1 MWRTVRIRQKEYGF
15 VRELA
20 NKEKK
25 SMGRVVSEIVA
36 ERMKNDIKEIK
47 ADLVAKAALSV
58 LIAEL
63 DSILRDTRVP
73 AEQKVEKIMALLYTW
88 VMGNKLPV
96 WEVRNWKGL
105 AMIEVKGDEGKTH

>member
-1 MWRTVRIRQKEYGF
+1 MWRTVRIRQKEYEF

-25 SMGRVVSEIVA
+25 SMGGVVSEIVA

-63 DSILRDTRVP
+63 DSILRDTRIP
-73 AEQKVEKIMALLYTW
+73 AERKVEKIKALLYTW

-96 WEVRNWKGL
+96 WEVRRENGFV
-105 AMIEVKGDEGKTH
+105 MVEVGGR